1 MALPDPALPLRF
13 ICDASD
19 FTIGSA
25 YLKDN
30 ADGHERVVAYDS
42 RHHKPQR
49 RNIIVMIK
57 WYLQ

>member
-25 YLKDN
+25 FLKDDP
-30 ADGHERVVAYDS
+30 DGHERVVAYES
-42 RHHKPQR
+42 RHQKPQR

-57 WYLQ
+57 WCLK